1 MTTPFVVVI
10 PARMTSTRLPGKP
23 LLPIG
28 GRPMIAHVLDR
39 ARESFATH
47 VLVATDD
54 ASIVAAVSEA
64 GGEAVLTSST
74 HRSGTDRLAEV
85 ITTRAFPADNIVVNV
100 QGDEP
105 LLDGALIARVAKSL
119 HERPAF
125 ALATLAT
132 PITTGAELFNPNV
145 VKVVTD
151 AARRALYFSRA
162 PIPWV
167 RDDFRPSQVP
177 PSLPTTTE
185 FLRHI
190 GLYAYRAGTLRE
202 LAAAPASPLEQAES
216 LEQLRALS
224 LGLAIHVE
232 VVDEPPPAGVDTP
245 EDLERIRALMCG

>member
-1 MTTPFVVVI
+1 VTHFVVVI
-10 PARMTSTRLPGKP
+10 PARMASTRLPGKP
-23 LLPIG
+23 LLLIG
-28 GRPMIAHVLDR
+28 GRPMIAHVLER
-39 ARESFATH
+39 ARESGAAQ

-54 ASIVAAVSEA
+54 ASIVDAVTKV
-64 GGEAVLTSST
+64 GGEAILTSSD

-85 ITTRAFPADNIVVNV
+85 VAARELPADTIVVNL

-132 PITTGAELFNPNV
+132 PIPTGAELFNPNV

-151 AARRALYFSRA
+151 AAGRALYFSRA

-167 RDDFRPSQVP
+167 RDAFSADKIPTELP
-177 PSLPTTTE
+177 PDTP

-190 GLYAYRAGTLRE
+190 GLYAYRAATLTR
-202 LAAAPASPLEQAES
+202 LAATAASPLELAES

-224 LGLAIHVE
+224 IGLAIHVE
-232 VVDEPPPAGVDTP
+232 RVDAPPPAGVDTA
-245 EDLERIRALMCG
+245 EDLERVRALLCD